1 MKIKAF
7 RVWTSVL
14 LLGLV
19 GLFAWTIENMYFNVY
34 LYNEI
39 STDPGYIAAM
49 VSASAIVATLTTLF
63 MGPLSD
69 RVGKRKLFICAG
81 YILWGLSTAAF
92 GFVTKEN
99 AAKLFPAAS
108 AAASAAVMVVA
119 LDCIMTFFGSTAND
133 AAFNA
138 YITDSF
144 ENEKRGKVEAVLAVL
159 PLLSMLVIFGLF
171 DGMTKNGQWKQFFLI
186 FGILVT
192 AVGLLALFLVPESE
206 ITPQRKP
213 FIGQLMYGFRPSVWK
228 KEQKLYL
235 SMLAMCIFSIA
246 VQVFFPYLIIYMQK
260 YLGFENYAVALG
272 IVLIAASVVSVACG
286 KWIDKAGKLRFV
298 LPAAGIML
306 IGLIGMYFLRSMLTV
321 ILAGIVMMSG
331 YMLVTAALNAEIRD
345 QTPEGKAGHFQG
357 VRMVFSVMIPMIIGP
372 AIGAAVIRGSA
383 LTYEELGEIKTVPTP
398 AIFLAAAIT
407 LLFVLI
413 PVIFMKRREKE
424 C

>member
-1 MKIKAF
+1 MNAKSI
-7 RVWTSVL
+7 RIWTSVL

-19 GLFAWTIENMYFNVY
+19 GQFAWTIENMYFNVY

-49 VSASAIVATLTTLF
+49 VSASAIVATITTLL

-69 RVGKRKLFICAG
+69 RLGKRKVFICAG
-81 YILWGLSTAAF
+81 YILWGISTAAF
-92 GFVTKEN
+92 GFITPEN
-99 AAKLFPAAS
+99 AARIFPAAGG
-108 AAASAAVMVVA
+108 AAAAAIMVVA
-119 LDCIMTFFGSTAND
+119 MDCIMTFFGSTAND

-144 ENEKRGKVEAVLAVL
+144 ENEKRGKAEGVLAIL
-159 PLLSMLVIFGLF
+159 PLISMLIIFGLF

-186 FGILVT
+186 FGIMVT
-192 AVGLLALFLVPESE
+192 LAGLISLFLVPESE
-206 ITPQRKP
+206 IQAQKKSFLAQT
-213 FIGQLMYGFRPSVWK
+213 LYGFRPSVWRSEK
-228 KEQKLYL
+228 KLYL
-235 SMLAMCIFSIA
+235 ALVAMCIFSIA

-260 YLGFENYAVALG
+260 YLGFENYAIALG
-272 IVLIAASVVSVACG
+272 LVLIVASVVSVAG
-286 KWIDKAGKLRFV
+286 GRLIDRVGKLRFV

-306 IGLIGMYFLRSMLTV
+306 FGLIGMYFVRNMIPV
-321 ILAGIVMMSG
+321 IVAGIVMMSG

-345 QTPEGKAGHFQG
+345 CTPADKAGHFQG

-398 AIFLAAAIT
+398 AIFLAAAVT
-407 LLFVLI
+407 LLLVLV
-413 PVIFMKRREKE
+413 PIFLMKERKEK